1 MKLVTAAAIIEEGSL
16 LIAKR
21 GGESDLEG
29 LWELPGGK
37 VEEGES
43 PEECLERELF
53 EELGVRTDIFEEFAS
68 NEIPGKGE
76 PMRLLAFMAKIVEGR
91 PKAFV
96 HAEVRWV
103 RPDELVKYSFCPAD
117 VAIVKKLKDRM
128 EEGIA

>member
-68 NEIPGKGE
+68 NEIPGKVSPCGSSSW
-76 PMRLLAFMAKIVEGR
+76 RR
-91 PKAFV
+91 
-96 HAEVRWV
+96 
-103 RPDELVKYSFCPAD
+103 
-117 VAIVKKLKDRM
+117 
-128 EEGIA
+128 